1 MLVNTYMYLHKINI
15 KKKTVLIVKKDRLD
29 TNTCILSQFPK
40 LQDKKPFI
48 GPLFSSFKLYTCD
61 VGSQYVRMVIVIF
74 VEK

>member
-1 MLVNTYMYLHKINI
+1 MLVNTYMYLHKY
-15 KKKTVLIVKKDRLD
+15 KKKTDLIVKKDRLD